1 MLHSLDIR
9 NIVLIERQTLEF
21 VRGLNVL
28 TGETGAGKSIL
39 LDALAFALG
48 RRDAKGLVRSGAG
61 EGSVTATLTCP
72 SDHPAH
78 TLMNEAGLEWDDE
91 ALTLRRIASV
101 DGPSRA
107 FVNDQRVSAATLR
120 AIGETLV
127 EVHGQHDDRGLLNP
141 RGHRVLLDAFAGA
154 DAALSTVREAW
165 RNARAAREALAA
177 AEAAAEEAARDQ
189 EYLEHAAKEL
199 RDLAPEVGEDDQL
212 DAQRRMMQSAERIRD
227 DIVAAANLI
236 SGGEGGA
243 ESAVGDAMRRLDGVA
258 GAAEG
263 KLDAPVEALG
273 RALDALGEAESGV
286 VAALDALSF
295 DPLEL
300 ERVEE
305 RLFALRAMARKHKC
319 LPDALPGLAAELDR
333 KLALISAGEGEIA
346 ALRDVVATTTGAYD
360 AAAAVLSQKRAKAA
374 GQLDKAVGAELPAL
388 KMERARFE
396 TTITTIPAGPDGVD
410 QVAFQ
415 IATNPGS
422 AAGALG
428 AIASGGELSRFL
440 LALKVSLAAR
450 GGGGVMIFDEID
462 RGVGGATA
470 DAVGRRLSRLADAAQ
485 VMVVTHSPQV
495 AAMGAA
501 HFRIEKT
508 VRNGQTQTAVVSLPE
523 TERRDEIARMLA
535 GDIVTD
541 AARAAADELITSA
554 AS

>member
-1 MLHSLDIR
+1 MLYSLDIR
-9 NIVLIERQTLEF
+9 NIVLIERQTLDF
-21 VRGLNVL
+21 AKGLNVL

-48 RRDAKGLVRSGAG
+48 RRDAKGLVRNGAV
-61 EGSVTATLTCP
+61 EGSATATLACSP
-72 SDHPAH
+72 DHPARA
-78 TLMNEAGLEWDDE
+78 LMDEAGLAWDDD
-91 ALTLRRIASV
+91 ALTLRRIASA

-154 DAALSTVREAW
+154 DKELSAVRDAW
-165 RNARAAREALAA
+165 RASRSARDALAA

-199 RDLAPEVGEDDQL
+199 RDLAPESGEDDAL
-212 DAQRRMMQSAERIRD
+212 DAQRRLMQGAERIRD

-236 SGGEGGA
+236 SGGEAGA
-243 ESAVGDAMRRLDGVA
+243 ENAVGDAMRRLDGVA
-258 GAAEG
+258 ADAEG
-263 KLDAPVEALG
+263 RLDQPVEALG

-286 VAALDALSF
+286 VAALEALSF

-319 LPDALPGLAAELDR
+319 TPDALPELASDLVR
-333 KLALISAGEGEIA
+333 RLALISAGEGEIA
-346 ALRDVVATTTGAYD
+346 TLRSAVAATTKTYD
-360 AAAAVLSQKRAKAA
+360 AAAAKLSAARAKAA
-374 GQLDKAVGAELPAL
+374 GVLDKSVGVELPAL

-396 TTITTIPAGPDGVD
+396 TTMSEAPAGPDGVD

-422 AAGALG
+422 AAGPLG

-470 DAVGRRLSRLADAAQ
+470 DAVGRRLARLADTSQ

-508 VRNGQTQTAVVSLPE
+508 VRDGQTQTAVVALPE
-523 TERRDEIARMLA
+523 AERRDEIARMLA
-535 GDIVTD
+535 GDTVTE
-541 AARAAADELITSA
+541 AARAAADELISSATS
-554 AS
+554 